1 MIVTFIVVGI
11 LVIALILIYNSL
23 VGKKNQVANA
33 FSSIDV
39 LLKKRFDLIPN
50 LAEMVK
56 RYMKHEADVL
66 TRVTDIRAK
75 AAAGPMTDAET
86 VELDKTVTGTLG
98 RIMVAVENY
107 PDLKASEN
115 FLNLQASLNEVE
127 EQISAARRAYNA
139 SVKDYNN
146 ALEMFP
152 SNLVAGLM
160 RYQQK
165 VFFAI
170 DAQEAQP
177 VDVGRLFKT

>member
-1 MIVTFIVVGI
+1 VIVTLIVVGI
-11 LVIALILIYNSL
+11 LVVALILIYNNL

-50 LAEMVK
+50 LTEMVK

-66 TRVTDIRAK
+66 TQVTDMRTK
-75 AAAGPMTDAET
+75 ATSGQMTDAEA
-86 VELDKTVTGTLG
+86 VALDKTVTSALG
-98 RIMVAVENY
+98 HIMVAVENY

-160 RYQQK
+160 RYQPN
-165 VFFAI
+165 VFFEI
-170 DAQEAQP
+170 DAQQAQP
-177 VDVGRLFKT
+177 VDVGRIFKT